1 MFVLL
6 SYIILKSSKYKWYIV
21 GDLDGNTGKE
31 KKKPNQNIAIKM
43 KGSQNETEP
52 WR

>member
-6 SYIILKSSKYKWYIV
+6 SYIILKSSKYKWY
-21 GDLDGNTGKE
+21 NTGKE

>member
-1 MFVLL
+1 M
-6 SYIILKSSKYKWYIV
+6 IHRGGILMAILEKR
-21 GDLDGNTGKE
+21 

-52 WR
+52 